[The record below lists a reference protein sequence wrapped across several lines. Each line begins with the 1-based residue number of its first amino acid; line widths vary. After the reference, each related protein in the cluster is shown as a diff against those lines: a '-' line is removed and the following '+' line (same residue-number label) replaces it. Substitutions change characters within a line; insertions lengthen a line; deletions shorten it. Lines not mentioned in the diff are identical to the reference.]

1 MHGLLPANFVRR
13 TLSRTTS
20 LAAVAAVPAAVTVG
34 LLALATPAQARP
46 VHPALAGTVSVTIDS
61 MNPRYATP
69 GSTVSVTGTVSNTTG
84 RPQAGLEVQLYTSPA
99 PFPTRDQM
107 DGYLSQGEDDS
118 GLEAAGSPFTLT
130 ASLPPGA
137 TVPWHASFSVTSA
150 SISQFGVY
158 PVEAQL
164 SDPAGG
170 VLASDPTLLPFW
182 SGRQAGLLRP
192 LAISWI
198 WPLIDQP
205 RHQLCAAP
213 TDTNVLTDNGLAA
226 SLGRTGRLSAL
237 LTAGQAYPDARL
249 TWVIDPALLGD
260 VDTMTHQYQVGC
272 ANGSEPP
279 SKAATAWLSALRTA
293 TSGQPTVIT
302 PYANVDVSALVHSGL
317 SANLTSAYTTGYAV
331 ADQVLHRS
339 FGPSIAVPAGGTADL
354 SVLTTLATAEHIGT
368 VVLGSGEM
376 PPTDPAVFE
385 PDNAVTSTRTPAGTT
400 TTVLLADQ
408 VLTSVLQSGDTSSG
422 VLAANTEFAVSQ
434 RFLAETAMI
443 AAEAP
448 DSARSIVVAPPQD
461 WSPSATLAEE
471 LLSETVSAPWLAPT
485 ALGSLAKTPDS
496 YAAIQRQP
504 LPSSLESPGE
514 LGHGY
519 LSMVSGVGTRLGVY
533 ESTLYHPAAAYLQS
547 LDEAMAAT
555 ESSAWRDG
563 VPQALALTNSLSSY
577 LESEEAGV
585 KIIVTQQVPMGGAS
599 GLVPVSIQNGGDK
612 AIEVRLNASAANSPD
627 RSSQLTFGTYQSLVA
642 VQPGQS
648 VLVRLPVDTAPIGST
663 VIRLS
668 LSSANGTP
676 LPFADKSFTVV
687 STRYGRAI
695 LFLIG
700 TAIGVLVLTS
710 VYRGIRRWLNPD
722 ARVTAEDADP
732 AGTVVTGTN
741 GERHPTEAPDD
752 LAEAR
757 RRADG
762 T

>member
-1 MHGLLPANFVRR
+1 VHGLLPANFARR
-13 TLSRTTS
+13 TLSLAVS
-20 LAAVAAVPAAVTVG
+20 LAAAAAVPAAVTAA
-34 LLALATPAQARP
+34 LLALATPAQARTAQ
-46 VHPALAGTVSVTIDS
+46 PAPAGTVSVTIDS

-69 GSTVSVTGTVSNTTG
+69 GSTVSVTGTVSNATA
-84 RPQAGLEVQLYTSPA
+84 RPQAGLEVQLYTSST

-107 DGYLSQGEDDS
+107 DGYLSQDGDDS
-118 GLEAAGSPFTLT
+118 GLEAAGNPFTLT

-150 SISQFGVY
+150 SISEFGVY
-158 PVEAQL
+158 PVEAQV
-164 SDPAGG
+164 SNAAG

-182 SGRQAGLLRP
+182 TGQRAAGLLRP

-205 RHQLCAAP
+205 HHELCATP
-213 TDTNVLTDNGLAA
+213 TDTDALTDNGLAA

-237 LTAGQAYPDARL
+237 LAAGQAYPDARL

-260 VDTMTHQYQVGC
+260 VATMTHQYQVGC
-272 ANGSEPP
+272 ANASEPP
-279 SKAATAWLSALRTA
+279 SKAASAWLAELRAA

-302 PYANVDVSALVHSGL
+302 PYANVDVSALVHSQL
-317 SANLTSAYTTGYAV
+317 NADLTSAYATGYAV

-376 PPTDPAVFE
+376 PPADPAVFQ
-385 PDNAVTSTRTPAGTT
+385 PDNAVTSIRTPAGTT

-408 VLTSVLQSGDTSSG
+408 VLTSVLQAGDTSSG
-422 VLAANTEFAVSQ
+422 VLSPDTEFAVSQ

-461 WSPSATLAEE
+461 WSPSAALAGQ
-471 LLSETVSAPWLAPT
+471 LLSETDSAPWLAPT
-485 ALGSLAKTPDS
+485 ALGSLAQAPDT

-504 LPSSLESPGE
+504 PPSSRESPGE
-514 LGHGY
+514 LSRGY
-519 LSMVSGVGTRLGVY
+519 LSMVSGVAARLGVY
-533 ESTLYHPAAAYLQS
+533 ESMLDHPAPAYVQS
-547 LDEAMAAT
+547 LNEAMAAT
-555 ESSAWRDG
+555 ESSAWRG
-563 VPQALALTNSLSSY
+563 GAPQALALANSLSSY
-577 LESEEAGV
+577 LESEEGGV

-627 RSSQLTFGTYQSLVA
+627 RASQLTFGTYQSLVA

-663 VIRLS
+663 VIQLS
-668 LSSANGTP
+668 LTSANGTP

-700 TAIGVLVLTS
+700 AAIGVLVLTS
-710 VYRGIRRWLNPD
+710 VYRAIRRWLNPD

-757 RRADG
+757 RRAGDA
-762 T
+762 